1 MLKKDEAIK
10 GCAAW
15 LSTTRG
21 ASEDLFNGESQGE
34 TNEQAAG
41 ARVRLGRAAA
51 AKVASLSSIIFS
63 STMCRQRLVRGL
75 QWRHSCYFLNFSSF
89 LVSFRGRATA
99 VSDRN
104 TRYNIYIIVG
114 IWIVLKAVRRI
125 QLYYS
130 WRWPY
135 ALEDMTMEEGDDGGA
150 VTHCGA
156 TRALARNHTQHQR
169 RHPPP
174 GWCYARAARPRPGYI
189 IHSKLIYMYE

>member
-21 ASEDLFNGESQGE
+21 VSVELLDGESHGE
-34 TNEQAAG
+34 TNVQAAG

-51 AKVASLSSIIFS
+51 AKVASLWSIIFS

-104 TRYNIYIIVG
+104 TRYNIYIRVG
-114 IWIVLKAVRRI
+114 ICIVLKAVRRI

-130 WRWPY
+130 WRWRGGP
-135 ALEDMTMEEGDDGGA
+135 GGHDDGGGGRRRGGD
-150 VTHCGA
+150 TLWCNTCSGA
-156 TRALARNHTQHQR
+156 ESHATSKTP
-169 RHPPP
+169 PPP
-174 GWCYARAARPRPGYI
+174 GWCYAPAARPRPGFMYI
-189 IHSKLIYMYE
+189 VST